1 MHGAAKSGIVVLILS
16 CVVCEN
22 FLKLHGGGCSLVID
36 IIILLCC
43 NELSWTDYTVYIIAS
58 P

>member
-22 FLKLHGGGCSLVID
+22 FRKLHGGGSLVID

-43 NELSWTDYTVYIIAS
+43 NELSWTDYIVYIIAS